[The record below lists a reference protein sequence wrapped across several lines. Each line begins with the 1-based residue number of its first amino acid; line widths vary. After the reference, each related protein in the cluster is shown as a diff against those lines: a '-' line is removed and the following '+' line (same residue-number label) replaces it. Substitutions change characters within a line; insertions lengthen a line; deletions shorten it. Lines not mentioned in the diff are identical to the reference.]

1 MSHDLVLLVEDD
13 VELGKQMSNQLKTA
27 GFDVN
32 WVTTGDQAVGVDLVP
47 CRLVVLDL
55 MLPGIPGLDVLK
67 RIRARSDVPVVVLS
81 ARNDTASKV
90 RALQLGA
97 DDYLT
102 KPFFPEELEERIRAR
117 LRRPL
122 LQRESVLVNGRVE
135 IDVAGY
141 RVNID
146 GTEVKLTRVE
156 FNLLVALARRPGAS
170 VSRRWLA
177 ENVLDPDRDGT
188 ERTLDV
194 HVSRLRKKLGD
205 RALIATVWGVGYR
218 LDAAQPSQPS

>member
-1 MSHDLVLLVEDD
+1 VTRELLLLVEDD
-13 VELGKQMSNQLKTA
+13 VDLGKQMSSQLKAA

-32 WVTTGDQAVGVDLVP
+32 WVTSGDQALGVDLVP
-47 CRLVVLDL
+47 CKLILL
-55 MLPGIPGLDVLK
+55 ELALPGIPGLDVLK
-67 RIRARSDVPVVVLS
+67 RIRARFDIPVIVVS
-81 ARNDTASKV
+81 ARNDTSSKV
-90 RALQLGA
+90 RAFQLGA
-97 DDYLT
+97 DDYVS
-102 KPFFPEELEERIRAR
+102 KPFLHEELEERIRAR

-146 GTEVKLTRVE
+146 GTEVRLTRVE
-156 FNLLVALARRPGAS
+156 FNLLTALARRPGAS

-218 LDAAQPSQPS
+218 LDAGLAS